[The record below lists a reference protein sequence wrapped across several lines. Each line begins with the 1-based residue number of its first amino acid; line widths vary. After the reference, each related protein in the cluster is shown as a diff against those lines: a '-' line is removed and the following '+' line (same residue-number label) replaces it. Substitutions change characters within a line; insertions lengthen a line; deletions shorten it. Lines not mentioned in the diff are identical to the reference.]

1 VAAPGQTAARAQAAG
16 TPAAQLPIAQSLGR
30 MVIYTTEITLLAAD
44 LERVP
49 DQLGT
54 LVLAHG
60 GYVAGVETSTV
71 GGVPTVVVRLKVPP
85 DQYEAT
91 MGGIRNLAVDVR
103 SEKAT
108 TQDVTEEYSDAQTQI
123 TSLEATHAQLLEL
136 MKRAGSVEE
145 LLKVQQ
151 QADQVRLQIDRL
163 KGRATAIERLSS
175 FASIGVTAQLA
186 SAVIE
191 QDYSTALAAVRQ
203 AESQRAGLQSQLKR
217 SRTPEEET
225 SLRDKLGQADLV
237 LQRER
242 ARVGVLDQL
251 AGRLSIALPRPDES
265 AAVPAADDA
274 LPAAYIQTRV
284 DLRRAQADQQQITAN
299 LESGA
304 QDATPDLLQAAIL
317 RTTDLTTR
325 LKTIQERAG
334 QVGIALPTISAA
346 EETAMAQVPNRP
358 TNEGPLLLRRAW
370 AASLTSL
377 VSIGSALIFVWWL
390 LLPLGLTAIWLVR
403 RRFVRRALAGRE

>member
-1 VAAPGQTAARAQAAG
+1 
-16 TPAAQLPIAQSLGR
+16 

-60 GYVAGVETSTV
+60 GYVAGVETSSV

-91 MGGIRNLAVDVR
+91 MGSIRNLGVDVR

-123 TSLEATHAQLLEL
+123 ASLEATHAQLLEL
-136 MKRAGSVEE
+136 MKRTGSVEE

-163 KGRATAIERLSS
+163 KGRATALERLSAL
-175 FASIGVTAQLA
+175 ASIGVTAQLA
-186 SAVIE
+186 SAVIV
-191 QDYSTALAAVRQ
+191 QDYSIALAAVRQ

-242 ARVGVLDQL
+242 ARLSTLDQQ
-251 AGRLSIALPRPDES
+251 ATRLKIALPRPDE
-265 AAVPAADDA
+265 AATAPAGDDA
-274 LPAAYIQTRV
+274 LAAAYIQTRV
-284 DLRRAQADQQQITAN
+284 DLRRAQADQQQLTAN

-304 QDATPDLLQAAIL
+304 QDASPDRLQAAIL
-317 RTTDLTTR
+317 RSNDLTMR

-346 EETAMAQVPNRP
+346 EESAMAQVPSRP
-358 TNEGPLLLRRAW
+358 TNDGPLMLRRAW
-370 AASLTSL
+370 DASLTSL
-377 VSIGSALIFVWWL
+377 VSVGSALVFVWWL
-390 LLPLGLTAIWLVR
+390 VLPLGITAIWVAR
-403 RRFVRRALAGRE
+403 RRFFRRTLSARE